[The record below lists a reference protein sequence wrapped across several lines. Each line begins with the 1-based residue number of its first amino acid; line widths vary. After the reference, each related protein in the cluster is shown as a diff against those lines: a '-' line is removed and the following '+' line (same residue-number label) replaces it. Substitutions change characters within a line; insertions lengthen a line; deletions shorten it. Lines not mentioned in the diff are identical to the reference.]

1 MSEDNDMAIKVMK
14 IGIIS
19 KENYIKRTLAIAKGA
34 YKPRKD
40 EPKVWF
46 ESTKSMSQVLSAENQ
61 ELLRVI
67 IANNPRSVTELE
79 EMTNRKKSNLSRT
92 LKNLEKYG
100 IVELKKIKGRIIP
113 KVKATDFRVE
123 FGLHYSFPAP

>member
-1 MSEDNDMAIKVMK
+1 MAIRVMN

-67 IANNPRSVTELE
+67 IANKPRSITELE
-79 EMTNRKKSNLSRT
+79 GITNRKKSNLSRT
-92 LKNLEKYG
+92 LKTLEKYG
-100 IVELKKIKGRIIP
+100 IVELKKIKGKIIP
-113 KVKATDFRVE
+113 QVKATDFRVE
-123 FGLHYSFPAP
+123 FGLNYSFPSP

>member
-1 MSEDNDMAIKVMK
+1 MN

-67 IANNPRSVTELE
+67 IANKPRSITELE
-79 EMTNRKKSNLSRT
+79 GITSRKKSNLSRT
-92 LKNLEKYG
+92 LKTLEKHG
-100 IVELKKIKGRIIP
+100 IVELNKIKGKIIP

-123 FGLHYSFPAP
+123 FGLNYSFPSP

>member
-1 MSEDNDMAIKVMK
+1 MTTKVMK

-19 KENYIKRTLAIAKGA
+19 KENYIKRTLAIAKGT

-46 ESTKSMSQVLSAENQ
+46 ESAKSMSQVMSNENQ

-67 IANNPRSVTELE
+67 IANNPHSITELE
-79 EMTNRKKSNLSRT
+79 EITKRKKSNLSRT
-92 LKNLEKYG
+92 LKTLEKYG
-100 IVELKKIKGRIIP
+100 IVELKKMKGKIIP

-123 FGLHYSFPAP
+123 FGLHYSCPAS